1 MKLPQLA
8 AVFLTLGVGIAG
20 VMAVEA
26 SAERARVVPP
36 PAPTASLLAAATTT
50 ERMMGVD
57 EAVAGSWRVVGAAGE
72 ASGGY
77 VPFERTLAAAAVL
90 DIAADGGA
98 QATAGCNR
106 IRTTV
111 SQSGSRWY
119 AGPAMMTR
127 MACSDQAV
135 MAAEQA
141 IARAL
146 SGANTIALEGDRAT
160 LADASG
166 VTLLAIERR

>member
-50 ERMMGVD
+50 ERVMGVD
-57 EAVAGSWRVVGAAGE
+57 EVVADSWRVVGAAGE

-77 VPFERTLAAAAVL
+77 VPFGRALAAAAIL

-119 AGPAMMTR
+119 AGPAIMTR
-127 MACSDQAV
+127 MACSDPAV

-146 SGANTIALEGDRAT
+146 
-160 LADASG
+160 ADAVAITLEADRGTLSDAAG
-166 VTLLAIERR
+166 VTLLVIARR

>member
-36 PAPTASLLAAATTT
+36 PAPHAFDLVAGTTA

-57 EAVAGSWRVVGAAGE
+57 EALAGSWRVLGAAGE

-77 VPFERTLAAAAVL
+77 VPFEHGLAAAAVL

-106 IRTTV
+106 IRTSV

-127 MACSDQAV
+127 MACSDPAV

-146 SGANTIALEGDRAT
+146 SDAVTIALENDRGT
-160 LADASG
+160 LADGAG
-166 VTLLAIERR
+166 VTLLVIARR

>member
-50 ERMMGVD
+50 ERVMGVD
-57 EAVAGSWRVVGAAGE
+57 EVVAGSWRVVGAAGE

-77 VPFERTLAAAAVL
+77 VPFGRALAAAAIL

-119 AGPAMMTR
+119 AGPAIMTR
-127 MACSDQAV
+127 MACSDPAV

-146 SGANTIALEGDRAT
+146 
-160 LADASG
+160 ADAVAITLEADRGTLSDAAG
-166 VTLLAIERR
+166 VTLLVVARR

>member
-26 SAERARVVPP
+26 SAERARAV
-36 PAPTASLLAAATTT
+36 APSSFETLIVRAGTSG
-50 ERMMGVD
+50 RVMGVD
-57 EAVAGSWRVVGAAGE
+57 EDVTGPWHVLGAADE

-77 VPFERTLAAAAVL
+77 APFERSLAESAVL

-106 IRTTV
+106 IRTSV
-111 SQSGSRWY
+111 SQSGSSWY
-119 AGPAMMTR
+119 AGPAVMTR
-127 MACSDQAV
+127 MACPDPAV

-141 IARAL
+141 IAQAL
-146 SGANTIALEGDRAT
+146 SGADTISLEGDRAA
-160 LADASG
+160 LSDASG
-166 VTLLAIERR
+166 VTLLVIERR